1 MNAEKLLQLTQNPQ
15 EVTLEDVEA
24 LKALLQ
30 QYPYFQNA
38 YTLIAKAVYDA
49 DHPQINEQIQQAAV
63 YATDRDHLK
72 ALLEAEPHAPEKPAP
87 VYVPTTEKTISK
99 PEPQDFINGYI
110 NNIHKKAELETL
122 PIQKSLDQLNIMAK
136 AFIRKNVHHS
146 ARVSYKLQSVQ

>member
-110 NNIHKKAELETL
+110 NNIHKKAVLKQ
-122 PIQKSLDQLNIMAK
+122 PIPKIGQ
-136 AFIRKNVHHS
+136 R
-146 ARVSYKLQSVQ
+146 